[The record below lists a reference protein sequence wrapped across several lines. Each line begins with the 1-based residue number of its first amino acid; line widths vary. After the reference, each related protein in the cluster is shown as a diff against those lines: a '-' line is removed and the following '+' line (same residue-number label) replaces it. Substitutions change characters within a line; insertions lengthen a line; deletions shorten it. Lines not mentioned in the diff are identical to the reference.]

1 MDARIPRAASA
12 PGWAGERVVARH
24 YDDWEPAIATD
35 PNAPYV
41 YRLVTRYG
49 GPTACPKDCPDP
61 AIILQV
67 SKDDGRHWGPF
78 RFLCTCKGTH
88 GMYDPEIEV
97 ADDTGTVQAAFMRNY
112 TVWFVRSSDHGKT
125 WSKPVPVYGDVA
137 WQDKPLLA
145 SSADGNDVYVAFN
158 GPSAG
163 DAYVAFSHDGGKT
176 WDQRKVTTSGR
187 YLYAFGGQVLSDG
200 TVVYAES
207 SLRYSG
213 NGRGLK
219 GANRTVILRSVN
231 GGTSWTHG
239 DGRLVRAGTQ
249 VRLRRLPCG
258 LLRRPHGARRGW
270 RGSAD
275 PGGRRVAEVPRHPRR
290 LRLDLDGRRRELEP
304 TRAPEPRFQR
314 GGVPRGGRHLRGR
327 APHLVHG
334 SPGRPLEHLLP
345 DLHRRRGS
353 GAPR

>member
-78 RFLCTCKGTH
+78 KFLCTCKGTH

-125 WSKPVPVYGDVA
+125 WSKPVPVYGNVA

-145 SSADGNDVYVAFN
+145 SSADGKDVYVAFN
-158 GPSAG
+158 GPNAG

-176 WDQRKVTTSGR
+176 WDQRKGHEQ
-187 YLYAFGGQVLSDG
+187 LALP
-200 TVVYAES
+200 
-207 SLRYSG
+207 LRV
-213 NGRGLK
+213 RRT
-219 GANRTVILRSVN
+219 GALRR
-231 GGTSWTHG
+231 
-239 DGRLVRAGTQ
+239 DGRVRGVEPQ
-249 VRLRRLPCG
+249 VQRER
-258 LLRRPHGARRGW
+258 
-270 RGSAD
+270 D
-275 PGGRRVAEVPRHPRR
+275 GG
-290 LRLDLDGRRRELEP
+290 
-304 TRAPEPRFQR
+304 
-314 GGVPRGGRHLRGR
+314 
-327 APHLVHG
+327 
-334 SPGRPLEHLLP
+334 
-345 DLHRRRGS
+345 
-353 GAPR
+353 